1 MMRLLH
7 KQPNVQPTNNS
18 AQVPT
23 PANTA
28 GGFQVLRFN
37 DTSTKLNAQV
47 QNVCRENTAQVPTE
61 RPSTVEFHVDQ
72 TSFIHSPPGQDTAQT
87 LVNDYCAQEHQVLK
101 LLCTNDAQVTMIP
114 VDLPDPEQHWKRRSQ
129 GLSHAPYQQP
139 HASTPQIASKPST
152 RPPWLSA
159 PHIYKRRVY
168 F

>member
-1 MMRLLH
+1 MCPGAHTSQYSRRLPGATIQRYLN
-7 KQPNVQPTNNS
+7 K
-18 AQVPT
+18 
-23 PANTA
+23 
-28 GGFQVLRFN
+28 
-37 DTSTKLNAQV
+37 TKCLV
-47 QNVCRENTAQVPTE
+47 ENVCRENTAQASATQPNAA
-61 RPSTVEFHVDQ
+61 EFQVDQ

-101 LLCTNDAQVTMIP
+101 FLRTNDAQVTLIP

-129 GLSHAPYQQP
+129 GLSNAPYQQP